1 VSPPCRLGLS
11 VAQTI
16 SCCMCMTNGWKQMI
30 IGLPTMVE
38 WESVGIWAIGLAQIG
53 AHVGSPL
60 RQNLKTRVPNI
71 AI

>member
-1 VSPPCRLGLS
+1 MDGSKS
-11 VAQTI
+11 E
-16 SCCMCMTNGWKQMI
+16 MI

-60 RQNLKTRVPNI
+60 RQNPKTRVPNI